1 MAYQQ
6 LPPSVPV
13 TVEQAK
19 QASNVA
25 RQGGVGCGIVWL
37 AGTALFT
44 MVKAF
49 GGIGFGTGIILLVL
63 WAIGLTILGVAL
75 LPQIRAWKITPPE
88 IDVSREAV
96 RLGESFD
103 FRYYQAFKDRLDL
116 DFARVEFFMRE
127 TAIYRRGTD
136 TYTETHEVPVYT
148 KEIPRGSYRAG
159 DHLDLSHR
167 FTVPP
172 DGMHTFLGSNN
183 RIEWLLRVK
192 VSIARWP
199 DVNETYPVRVLPER
213 FEQGYEAPYT
223 GRVKDV

>member
-6 LPPSVPV
+6 LPPRVPI
-13 TVEQAK
+13 TIEQAK
-19 QASNVA
+19 KASDVG
-25 RQGGVGCGIVWL
+25 RQGAVGCGIVWL
-37 AGTALFT
+37 VGVFLFT
-44 MVKAF
+44 LPKLF
-49 GGIGFGTGIILLVL
+49 GGDLAGLLFL
-63 WAIGLTILGVAL
+63 IPFWAIGFVILGVGL
-75 LPQIRAWKITPPE
+75 LPQIRALKITPPE

-103 FRYYQAFKDRLDL
+103 FRYYQTFKDRLEL

-148 KEIPRGSYRAG
+148 KEIPRGSYGAG

-167 FTVPP
+167 FTVPA
-172 DGMHTFLGSNN
+172 DAMHTFLGSNN

-213 FEQGYEAPYT
+213 FEQADIPYT

>member
-1 MAYQQ
+1 MAYKQ
-6 LPPSVPV
+6 LPPNVPV

-19 QASNVA
+19 KASDTG
-25 RQGGVGCGIVWL
+25 RQGAVGCGIVWL
-37 AGTALFT
+37 VGVALFT
-44 MVKAF
+44 VPKLF
-49 GGIGFGTGIILLVL
+49 GGGSFLELLFL
-63 WAIGLTILGVAL
+63 LPFWAIGFVILGVGL
-75 LPQIRAWKITPPE
+75 MPRIRAWKIAPPE

-103 FRYYQAFKDRLDL
+103 FRYYQAFKDRLEL

-148 KEIPRGSYRAG
+148 KEIPRGTYSAG
-159 DHLDLSHR
+159 DYLDLSHR

-172 DGMHTFLGSNN
+172 DAMHTFIAANN

-213 FEQGYEAPYT
+213 YEEPAA
-223 GRVKDV
+223 GRLGDR

>member
-6 LPPSVPV
+6 LPPKVPV

-19 QASNVA
+19 QVSTAGRKVA
-25 RQGGVGCGIVWL
+25 VGFGIAWL
-37 AGTALFT
+37 VVMALFT
-44 MVKAF
+44 LPRLF
-49 GGIGFGTGIILLVL
+49 GGNIVGLLFTL
-63 WAIGLTILGVAL
+63 PFWAIGFTILGVAL

-88 IDVSREAV
+88 INVSRDAV

-103 FRYYQAFKDRLDL
+103 FRYYQTFKDRLEL

-127 TAIYRRGTD
+127 TAIYQRGTD
-136 TYTETHEVPVYT
+136 TYTEAHEIPVYT
-148 KEIPRGSYRAG
+148 KEIGRGSYSAG
-159 DHLDLSHR
+159 DHFDLSHR
-167 FTVPP
+167 FIVPP
-172 DGMHTFLGSNN
+172 DAMHTFIAGNN

-213 FEQGYEAPYT
+213 FEEPHAPTGT
-223 GRVKDV
+223 GRAEDR